1 MEQKRRRYWLVLAMV
16 TAILAVLVYL
26 AADRLS
32 PNESYSR
39 TNYSRIEDDLY
50 LGGMLAEPP
59 PGTRAVL
66 NVCETEDPYR
76 AEVHRWQP
84 IPDAAP
90 APDLDW
96 LRHQV
101 EFIDEQRRAG
111 RPVFVHC
118 HAGISRG
125 GMVVTAYLMFRDR
138 CTRDEALALIRTKR

>member
-1 MEQKRRRYWLVLAMV
+1 RRYWRVLAML
-16 TAILAVLVYL
+16 TAIVAILVYL

-32 PNESYSR
+32 PHESYSR
-39 TNYSRIEDDLY
+39 TNYSAIEDDLY
-50 LGGMLAEPP
+50 LGGMLVEPR

-96 LRHQV
+96 LRAQV
-101 EFIDEQRRAG
+101 EVIAEQRQAG
-111 RPVFVHC
+111 WQAVVPC
-118 HAGISRG
+118 HAGIIRDWIVLTGYS
-125 GMVVTAYLMFRDR
+125 MFH
-138 CTRDEALALIRTKR
+138 K